1 MIKIT
6 NKIII
11 IVTIIIIIVV
21 KMLNSQFYCCKE
33 RLVESVL
40 MISVLQW
47 WQPYTLGNNDWK
59 FDNKVNRKMHF
70 YFWIWVCW
78 KCRKENALK

>member
-11 IVTIIIIIVV
+11 IVTIIIVV

-33 RLVESVL
+33 KLVESVL
-40 MISVLQW
+40 MISVLQ
-47 WQPYTLGNNDWK
+47 
-59 FDNKVNRKMHF
+59 
-70 YFWIWVCW
+70 
-78 KCRKENALK
+78 

>member
-11 IVTIIIIIVV
+11 IVTIIIIVVV

-40 MISVLQW
+40 MISVLQ
-47 WQPYTLGNNDWK
+47 
-59 FDNKVNRKMHF
+59 
-70 YFWIWVCW
+70 
-78 KCRKENALK
+78 

>member
-21 KMLNSQFYCCKE
+21 KMFNSQFYCCKE

-40 MISVLQW
+40 MISVLQ
-47 WQPYTLGNNDWK
+47 
-59 FDNKVNRKMHF
+59 
-70 YFWIWVCW
+70 
-78 KCRKENALK
+78 